1 MRNNEKRLGMD
12 SGPAHQ
18 SDAAPVTQAAQQP
31 QGLSFVVPTEFVEL
45 PSKGRFYVSGHPLH
59 DQEVVEIRYM
69 TAKEED
75 ILTSSTLL
83 RRGLALERLLSNIL
97 LDSAIDPLSLL
108 SGDRNAILV
117 AARQSGYGALYETKV
132 SCPSCGQ
139 NAKHGFDLEEKT
151 MRLGCLDEDLMN
163 ENNARLEDT
172 VLYVTLPKTGANLG
186 LKLLT
191 GKDETHLSD
200 TTKKRK
206 AQGQETVVTDQLST
220 IIVSLNGERDSI
232 NIRRFVD
239 SMPIS
244 DSKYLRKLYKK
255 LTPNIDLAQ
264 SYGCINCGYLGEM
277 EVPFNTDFFWPD

>member
-1 MRNNEKRLGMD
+1 MRNNEKRLGLD
-12 SGPAHQ
+12 SGPAPQ
-18 SDAAPVTQAAQQP
+18 SDAAPTTQTAQQP

-45 PSKGRFYVSGHPLH
+45 PSRGEFYSSGHPLH
-59 DQEVVEIRYM
+59 GQDVVEIKYM

-83 RRGLALERLLSNIL
+83 RRGLALERLMSSIL
-97 LDSAIDPLSLL
+97 LDPTIDPQTLL

-139 NAKHGFDLEEKT
+139 TAVHGFDLDKKT
-151 MRLGCLDEDLMN
+151 IRDGCLDEALMQ
-163 ENNARLEDT
+163 ENSAYREAEIF
-172 VLYVTLPKTGANLG
+172 YITLPKTAVRVG

-191 GKDETHLSD
+191 GADETRLSELS
-200 TTKKRK
+200 KKK
-206 AQGQETVVTDQLST
+206 KSTGEESGVTDHLST
-220 IIVSLNGERDSI
+220 IIVSLNDKTDAFD
-232 NIRRFVD
+232 IRRFIE

-244 DSKYLRKLYKK
+244 DSKYLRKLYRT
-255 LTPNIDLAQ
+255 LVPSVDLKQ
-264 SYGCINCGYLGEM
+264 SYGCINCGHFGDV